1 MEKDFKI
8 LFIVVILILSFSGA
22 FIYFS
27 TYYTISSGFNNN
39 SSANNGKII
48 IVASVLPQKEFIDRI
63 GGDKVQTVI
72 MVPPGADPHTYE
84 PQASQLQLVSRARM
98 FVLVGSGIEFEMV
111 YMDKIRSLNP
121 SMTIINDSNGIS
133 FIRSSENEE
142 EHSNEMHS
150 DSDNHAVHGSE
161 SDPHVWVSPKN
172 AQIMVE
178 NIYNGL
184 VKIDP
189 ENNEYYFI
197 NKENYLK
204 ELRQLDKNIT
214 NEILDKKGE
223 KILVYHPSWGYFC
236 RDYGFTQITIENEGK
251 DPTPQGMAN
260 LIYQAKKENIK
271 VIFVSPQYS
280 TRSAEV
286 IAEEIG
292 AKIVFIDELSPNYVS
307 NMKKVADT
315 FADLN

>member
-236 RDYGFTQITIENEGK
+236 RDYGFTQIAIENEGK

>member
-39 SSANNGKII
+39 YSANNGKII

-236 RDYGFTQITIENEGK
+236 RDYGFTQIAIENEGK